1 VNHSCGLIKT
11 SSEFLFFVLPPLV
24 LLKGQT
30 VMQIMR
36 QNIIGCGLQVLQ
48 SAKCCNRSLGV
59 PRWHCLWWHGILFWT
74 GNCVAQRRRR
84 CRVS

>member
-1 VNHSCGLIKT
+1 MDDKIMVFLSIPYSASKGHSLVNHSCGLIKT

-48 SAKCCNRSLGV
+48 
-59 PRWHCLWWHGILFWT
+59 
-74 GNCVAQRRRR
+74 
-84 CRVS
+84 